1 MDIKPVDTGSFMH
14 EVIDAFFKKENVEN
28 IKDIQEED
36 IKKNVDKIVEEKMN
50 LPKNYIFNATAK
62 YRILVQRL
70 KKVIFMSLKYIV
82 QSLKDSEFNVLET
95 ELEFG
100 DNRYLLIEMNL
111 DNGKRVSITGK
122 IDRVDI
128 AKTNDGKYIRIIDYK
143 SSAKDI
149 ELNKVVSGLQLQL

>member
-1 MDIKPVDTGSFMH
+1 MH
-14 EVIDAFFKKENVEN
+14 EVIDAFFKNVEN

-82 QSLKDSEFNVLET
+82 QKLE
-95 ELEFG
+95 
-100 DNRYLLIEMNL
+100 R
-111 DNGKRVSITGK
+111 
-122 IDRVDI
+122 
-128 AKTNDGKYIRIIDYK
+128 
-143 SSAKDI
+143 
-149 ELNKVVSGLQLQL
+149 